1 MTGRLIVLAVGV
13 VLLTTACKRR
23 DDRAAPPPDAAV
35 APRPRPAQV
44 AHLTL
49 KVLGMT

>member
-1 MTGRLIVLAVGV
+1 MRGAAVV
-13 VLLTTACKRR
+13 VVCALVAGACKRGEDPAR
-23 DDRAAPPPDAAV
+23 RAPDAAV
-35 APRPRPAQV
+35 APRPRPAEV

>member
-1 MTGRLIVLAVGV
+1 MTRRLIVLAVGL
-13 VLLTTACKRR
+13 VLTAGACKRPEE
-23 DDRAAPPPDAAV
+23 RAAPAPDAAV
-35 APRPRPAQV
+35 APRPRPAEV

>member
-23 DDRAAPPPDAAV
+23 DDRAAPLPDAAV